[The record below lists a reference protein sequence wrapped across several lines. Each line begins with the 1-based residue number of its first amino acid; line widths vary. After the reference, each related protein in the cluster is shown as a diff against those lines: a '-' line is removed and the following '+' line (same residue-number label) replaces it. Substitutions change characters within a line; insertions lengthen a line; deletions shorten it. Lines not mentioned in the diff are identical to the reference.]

1 MAGWGCGLAMAIAKR
16 KETLMHLFKSAVID
30 APITAIWPV
39 LRRFDGVVEWNPG
52 VASAEIEGGKASD
65 QVGCLRRLVLPD
77 GGVIRE
83 TLLAL
88 NDRETSFTYD
98 IVESP
103 LPVWNYVATQRFQ
116 PVTMGEKT
124 FTSWEVW
131 FDVADENAQA
141 MAELVGVGIFENGF
155 AGMQKYFE

>member
-1 MAGWGCGLAMAIAKR
+1 
-16 KETLMHLFKSAVID
+16 MHLFKSAVIH
-30 APITAIWPV
+30 APVTEIWPV

-52 VASAEIEGGKASD
+52 VASAEIEGGKAND

-88 NDRETSFTYD
+88 DDRERSFTYD

-103 LPVWNYVATQRFQ
+103 LPVWSYVATQRFV
-116 PVTMGEKT
+116 PVTMGDST
-124 FTSWEVW
+124 FASWEVR
-131 FDVADENAQA
+131 FDVAQEDAEA
-141 MAELVGVGIFENGF
+141 MAEVVGVGIFENGF
-155 AGMQKYFE
+155 AGMQEFFGR